1 MPKLL
6 SSNEIIPEEGCTS
19 PENQVI
25 AVDLRNSK
33 AHLVLGFNLIFCEL
47 RKSIKNFNQSI
58 KNIIIKITKPK
69 Y

>member
-1 MPKLL
+1 MQELL
-6 SSNEIIPEEGCTS
+6 SNIEIIPEGCTS

-33 AHLVLGFNLIFCEL
+33 AHLVLGFNLILCEL
-47 RKSIKNFNQSI
+47 RKSIKNINQSI